1 MRILIVN
8 IYFHPDPT
16 GTGWVITELARDL
29 AAQGHDVT
37 VITSVP
43 HYGLPP
49 DVRRSHRGSPRTL
62 WHEERMEGIR
72 IIRTAV
78 YVPRLRTFWTRILNY
93 GTFSVLATVVGLR
106 SGAQD
111 VILCMSPP

>member
-29 AAQGHDVT
+29 AAQGHDIT

-43 HYGLPP
+43 HYGLPSGATRSEMRDERRETRVRKSP
-49 DVRRSHRGSPRTL
+49 DWTL
-62 WHEERMEGIR
+62 VSRLSSLVFRLWNEASMDGIR
-72 IIRTAV
+72 VIRT
-78 YVPRLRTFWTRILNY
+78 
-93 GTFSVLATVVGLR
+93 
-106 SGAQD
+106 
-111 VILCMSPP
+111 